1 MAVLLSIGAGEARG
15 GAGQG
20 AGRAKPEKALI
31 GELIDEVMAQQDHGE
46 EEEEEEEEEEA

>member
-1 MAVLLSIGAGEARG
+1 MREKLEAALGKEPGEL
-15 GAGQG
+15 
-20 AGRAKPEKALI
+20 KPEKALI